1 MAASLSGL
9 SASVTRILS
18 LTGFP
23 KELKTKDIQSAF
35 SDYEGMTGG
44 FKIKWRDDTSLLIV
58 FQDAAVGEFNSDGAA
73 VSSLLLTCFYL
84 TAKRAYL
91 NTLAFPPSILTSSST
106 GISATIKPYDGPD
119 AQSVIQTVNSRH
131 NPSMS
136 RLQHGR
142 AASAVFPNARS
153 TSISGPIPQSNTA
166 RNNQITASGQHVA
179 IPENPNM
186 NGREPSPTLPPLL
199 THPTLNALI
208 NSSLGDTVAGPALN
222 DPAIVSSSLHQQQ
235 PQISESVSGPRIG
248 DPGKRMLGAA
258 LGVRHPGLVGN
269 RMSNGSGGGHTMRD
283 MQRAMGGLVVAE

>member
-1 MAASLSGL
+1 MAVSLSGL

-58 FQDAAVGEFNSDGAA
+58 FQDAAV
-73 VSSLLLTCFYL
+73 
-84 TAKRAYL
+84 AKRAYL
-91 NTLAFPPSILTSSST
+91 NTLAFPPAILTSSNT
-106 GISATIKPYDGPD
+106 GISATIRPYDGPD

-131 NPSMS
+131 NPSLS
-136 RLQHGR
+136 RSQHAR
-142 AASAVFPNARS
+142 AASVAVFPNARS

-166 RNNQITASGQHVA
+166 RNNQMAASGQHVA
-179 IPENPNM
+179 IPENPNV
-186 NGREPSPTLPPLL
+186 NGREPSPTLPPLS

-208 NSSLGDTVAGPALN
+208 NSSLGETVAGPALN
-222 DPAIVSSSLHQQQ
+222 DPAIVSTSLHQQQ
-235 PQISESVSGPRIG
+235 PQQSAESVSGPRIG

-269 RMSNGSGGGHTMRD
+269 RMMSNGGGHMGSGNGGHTMRD